1 MEQELRIAARVHAV
15 VRDRVGRE
23 VVSPKG
29 DIVAD
34 ELNAATEER

>member
-1 MEQELRIAARVHAV
+1 VRVHAV

-23 VVSPKG
+23 VVSPRG

-34 ELNAATEER
+34 ELKAAKRER